1 MADDDKYREQM
12 REVVKSLDSPKWKAK
27 YGDELK
33 TVEESHELLAR
44 TYYEILQGVI
54 VGTLLLLIFL
64 VLVDLA
70 LYFHASIY
78 GLTINI
84 WGTMFMIYPSF
95 RGRYMIAGISEGV
108 DREAIRRIETRR
120 VVFTLAG
127 FTLLAFGFVL
137 QILAHQSVKGDEL
150 LTQNSLG
157 GTLPEWS
164 AVLFIFMGFVTVF
177 WYYGK

>member
-1 MADDDKYREQM
+1 
-12 REVVKSLDSPKWKAK
+12 
-27 YGDELK
+27 
-33 TVEESHELLAR
+33 
-44 TYYEILQGVI
+44 
-54 VGTLLLLIFL
+54 
-64 VLVDLA
+64 
-70 LYFHASIY
+70 
-78 GLTINI
+78 
-84 WGTMFMIYPSF
+84 
-95 RGRYMIAGISEGV
+95 MIAGISEGV